1 MSHVNSSLIYLKI
14 PNKKAWD
21 KKFFKEVISM
31 KCRVGFVTN
40 SSSSSF
46 IVNMKDL
53 TPEQIEIIKKP
64 KEKAE
69 ELGLC
74 EYSTPDSWWVKTD
87 GEKIVGWT
95 YMDNFDWIE
104 FLEKIGV
111 DLKKV
116 KKGIQGSGS
125 LGLKLLDD
133 ENIDIT
139 VLYNFKDEGPNL
151 IDIKEQI
158 RDILWYMGEDGKDK
172 WLISKEQL
180 VEWYKI
186 LDK

>member
-1 MSHVNSSLIYLKI
+1 
-14 PNKKAWD
+14 
-21 KKFFKEVISM
+21 M
-31 KCRVGFVTN
+31 KYRNGFVTN

-46 IVNMKDL
+46 IINIKDL
-53 TPEQIEIIKKP
+53 TPEQIEIIKNP
-64 KEKAE
+64 EEKAE

-74 EYSTPDSWWVKTD
+74 EYSAPDSWWIKTD
-87 GEKIVGWT
+87 GERVIGWT

-104 FLEKIGV
+104 FLHKIGV

-116 KKGIQGSGS
+116 KKGIQGRGS

-133 ENIDIT
+133 ENIDINA
-139 VLYNFKDEGPNL
+139 LYNFKDGNPDL

-158 RDILWYMGEDGKDK
+158 RDILRQMREERKDR
-172 WLISKEQL
+172 WLISREQL

-186 LDK
+186 LLRFI